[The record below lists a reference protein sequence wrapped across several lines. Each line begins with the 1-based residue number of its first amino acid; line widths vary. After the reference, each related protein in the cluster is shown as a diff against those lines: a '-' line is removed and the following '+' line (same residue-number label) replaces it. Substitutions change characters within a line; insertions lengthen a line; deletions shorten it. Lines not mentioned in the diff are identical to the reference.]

1 MDEFISSG
9 KTKAVSLMWRKREM
23 KDEGDEGEI
32 KEEVV
37 DILRSS
43 EY

>member
-1 MDEFISSG
+1 MDEFTSSG
-9 KTKAVSLMWRKREM
+9 EMKAASLMWRKREM
-23 KDEGDEGEI
+23 KDEGDKGET

-37 DILRSS
+37 DTLRSS